1 MEEFYELKKHVPWSQ
16 LTNEQIDD
24 VIQHRLIAY
33 YSRPSPHREG
43 YVIERIADI
52 NNLRAADAEAQ
63 SGKVKTNAY
72 IRRHNKNAEEELR
85 QLQRMIL
92 NLSFPPPDY
101 RMDMLKTDAGKVREI
116 VKQNYFPWRI
126 LHHAIMRIIGPR
138 LFNSMIY
145 DTCACIKGKG
155 LHFGVRRA
163 KMMIRRYKPRYFWKC
178 DYRKYY
184 QSIPH
189 ALVIRELRKMYKDE
203 HFIKLIELTLC
214 SYNSDIEDILNDEIQ
229 KRIYNRGIYLSTNR
243 ELCSQPD

>member
-16 LTNEQIDD
+16 LTTEQIDD

-52 NNLRAADAEAQ
+52 NNLRAADEEAQ
-63 SGKVKTNAY
+63 SGKVKHNVY
-72 IRRHNKNAEEELR
+72 IKRHNKNAEAELR

-92 NLSFPPPDY
+92 ELNFPDPDFKVDY
-101 RMDMLKTDAGKVREI
+101 VKTDAGKVREI

-126 LHHAIMRIIGPR
+126 LHHAIMRIIGYR
-138 LFNSMIY
+138 LFNAMIY
-145 DTCACIKGKG
+145 DTFACIKGKG

-163 KMMIRRYKPRYFWKC
+163 KMMIRRYQPRYFWQC

-203 HFIKLIELTLC
+203 HFIKLIGLTLC
-214 SYNSDIEDILNDEIQ
+214 SYKSDIDDLLNEEID
-229 KRIYNRGIYLSTNR
+229 KRIHHRGIHFSAHR
-243 ELCSQPD
+243 ELCSQSD